1 MDTNTPSSHNQPGT
15 EPNAE
20 NAGSNGLP
28 NAAATPTAAPIAEP
42 TAAKAKDPQGVAWP
56 KDDKPKDTQGKSPQ
70 PRAGRHLLRPKRP
83 AQAQPCP
90 AGGATGPTSNASGC
104 AGNAAS
110 ASATMGCPLLAAGVV
125 LPKPSWRKRHPFL
138 FWGGIVLLVVLF
150 ANAGKLQ
157 DYTARMQGPMLGVVN
172 IEGVILSSDA
182 TVNWVDTLVK
192 DKNVHGILVRV
203 NSPGGAVGPSQEMYA
218 ALKRAAIQKPVV
230 VSMGAM
236 AASGGYYLA
245 LAGHEIFASP
255 STLTASI
262 GVIMEVP
269 NFEGL
274 MGMLGI
280 SNKTLATGAL
290 KGAGSTTRAMTEE
303 EEAYFR
309 QLIGDMHEQF
319 IATVAENRRI
329 PLEQVRTL
337 ADGRAMTGRQAHA
350 YKLVDT
356 LGDMTEARNRLRELS
371 GLPAIGELRLLEGP
385 PKKERWL
392 DDMVGSVLRIGM
404 EQQTELEQPRFWY
417 R

>member
-1 MDTNTPSSHNQPGT
+1 MDTNTPPT
-15 EPNAE
+15 TPAA
-20 NAGSNGLP
+20 AGSAPAGSGDK
-28 NAAATPTAAPIAEP
+28 AGAGAATLSQNT
-42 TAAKAKDPQGVAWP
+42 QGVAWP
-56 KDDKPKDTQGKSPQ
+56 KDDKPKDPQGKGTQ

-83 AQAQPCP
+83 AQAQPCT
-90 AGGATGPTSNASGC
+90 ARNATGPAST
-104 AGNAAS
+104 N
-110 ASATMGCPLLAAGVV
+110 MGCPLLAAGVV

-138 FWGGIVLLVVLF
+138 FWGGVLLLVVLF

-157 DYTARMQGPMLGVVN
+157 DYMARMQGPMLGVVN

-182 TVNWVDTLVK
+182 TVNWIDTLVK

-218 ALKRAAIQKPVV
+218 ALKRAATKKPVV

-245 LAGHEIFASP
+245 LAGHEVFASP

-274 MGMLGI
+274 MSMLGI

-290 KGAGSTTRAMTEE
+290 KGAGSTTRPMTEE

-356 LGDMTEARNRLRELS
+356 LGDMTEARSRLRELS
-371 GLPAIGELRLLEGP
+371 GLPATGELRLLEGP

>member
-1 MDTNTPSSHNQPGT
+1 
-15 EPNAE
+15 
-20 NAGSNGLP
+20 
-28 NAAATPTAAPIAEP
+28 
-42 TAAKAKDPQGVAWP
+42 
-56 KDDKPKDTQGKSPQ
+56 
-70 PRAGRHLLRPKRP
+70 
-83 AQAQPCP
+83 
-90 AGGATGPTSNASGC
+90 
-104 AGNAAS
+104 
-110 ASATMGCPLLAAGVV
+110 MGCPLLAAGVV

-138 FWGGIVLLVVLF
+138 FWGGVVLLVLLF

-157 DYTARMQGPMLGVVN
+157 EYATRMQGPTLGVVN

-182 TVNWVDTLVK
+182 TVNWIDSLVK
-192 DKNVHGILVRV
+192 DNNVRGILVRV

-218 ALKRAAIQKPVV
+218 ALKRAASKKPVV

-356 LGDMTEARNRLRELS
+356 LGDMTEARSRLRELS
-371 GLPAIGELRLLEGP
+371 GLAPTGEVHLLEGP

-404 EQQTELEQPRFWY
+404 EQQTEMEQPRFWY